1 VLLRPVKPEDED
13 LERKALERLSEES
26 LRFRFF
32 KIPHRVTH
40 EMLTRYCNI
49 DYDREMTIIAEYND
63 NGEKRS
69 VGNSRLLIQPDGES
83 GEFAV
88 LVADDFHGSGLGLK
102 LMDMII
108 GIGRE
113 KGLKIIYGVALAENT
128 AMIKLAKRL
137 GFTVEKYAEDEVKF
151 TLEL

>member
-1 VLLRPVKPEDED
+1 
-13 LERKALERLSEES
+13 
-26 LRFRFF
+26 
-32 KIPHRVTH
+32 
-40 EMLTRYCNI
+40 
-49 DYDREMTIIAEYND
+49 MTIIAEYND

-113 KGLKIIYGVALAENT
+113 KA
-128 AMIKLAKRL
+128 
-137 GFTVEKYAEDEVKF
+137 
-151 TLEL
+151 